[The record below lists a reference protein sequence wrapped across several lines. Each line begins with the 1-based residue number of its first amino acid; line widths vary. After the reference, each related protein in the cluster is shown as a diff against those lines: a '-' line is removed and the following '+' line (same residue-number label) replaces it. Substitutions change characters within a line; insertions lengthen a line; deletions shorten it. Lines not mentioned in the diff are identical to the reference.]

1 MEQKARVTNAFQLG
15 LTGGLGVLAAIL
27 LGSAITQTATI
38 LTYIG
43 IALFIA
49 LGLDPMVRGMTKRKV
64 PRPLAVAIVVTGFL
78 GAVALLLWAVLPAAI
93 TEASRLVTQI
103 PTIASNV
110 IELDLIT
117 TWDNQLGGAI
127 TTATNTTIDYISN
140 SANWP
145 ILLGGVLQVGIGI
158 LSGVVGFIIVVI
170 LTLYFMTAL
179 ESMKNYLALLTSA
192 SKRERF
198 RKLTD
203 QISLS
208 VGRWVMGQ
216 FSVAL
221 VHGLALFV
229 FLTIIGSP
237 FSLLLALVAFALA
250 LIPLVGPVSAAAVV
264 VGVTFLSGSDATLIA
279 LIYYLIYLQIEAYLI
294 SPRVMKRAVSI
305 PAALVVI
312 AALMGGTLMG
322 VLGALIAIPVAAS
335 VLLIVREVWM
345 PHQQLR

>member
-1 MEQKARVTNAFQLG
+1 MEQRARLTNSFQLG
-15 LTGGLGVLAAIL
+15 LTGGLGVLTAIVLGAAI
-27 LGSAITQTATI
+27 SQTATI

-49 LGLDPMVRGMTKRKV
+49 LGLDPMVRSMTKRKV
-64 PRPLAVAIVVTGFL
+64 PRPLAVLVVITGFL
-78 GAVALLLWAVLPAAI
+78 GAVSLLLWAIIPMAV
-93 TEASRLVTQI
+93 TEASRLINRLPELATNIVELNL
-103 PTIASNV
+103 IA
-110 IELDLIT
+110 
-117 TWDNQLGGAI
+117 TWDAQLGGAI
-127 TTATNTTIDYISN
+127 SQLSENTLNYLADAN
-140 SANWP
+140 NWP
-145 ILLGGVLQVGIGI
+145 MLLGGVLQVGLGI
-158 LSGVVGFIIVVI
+158 LSGMVGFIVVVI
-170 LTLYFMTAL
+170 LTVYFMASL
-179 ESMKNYLALLTSA
+179 ESMKIYLSKLVSA

-198 RKLTD
+198 RNLTD

-216 FSVAL
+216 TSVAL
-221 VHGLALFV
+221 IHAVSLF
-229 FLTIIGSP
+229 FLLTIVNSQ

-250 LIPLVGPVSAAAVV
+250 LIPLVGPVTAAVV
-264 VGVTFLSGSDATLIA
+264 ATGVTFLAGNPLA
-279 LIYYLIYLQIEAYLI
+279 LVVGIYYLVYLQVEAYLI
-294 SPRVMKRAVSI
+294 SPRVMKKAVSV

>member
-1 MEQKARVTNAFQLG
+1 MEQRTRVTNAFQLG
-15 LTGGLGVLAAIL
+15 LTGGLGVLAAIV
-27 LGSAITQTATI
+27 LGAAISQTATI

-49 LGLDPMVRGMTKRKV
+49 LGLDPMVRGMTKRKI
-64 PRPLAVAIVVTGFL
+64 PRPLAVAVVVAGFL
-78 GAVALLLWAVLPAAI
+78 GAVALLFWAVIPAAI
-93 TEASRLVTQI
+93 NEASRLINQI
-103 PTIASNV
+103 PTIANNV

-117 TWDNQLGGAI
+117 TWDAQLGGAI
-127 TTATNTTIDYISN
+127 TRATDTALAFLIDSN
-140 SANWP
+140 NWP
-145 ILLGGVLQVGIGI
+145 TLLGGVLQVGIGI
-158 LSGVVGFIIVVI
+158 LSGVVGFVIVVI
-170 LTLYFMTAL
+170 LTLYFMAAL
-179 ESMKNYLALLTSA
+179 ESMKGYLALLASA

-216 FSVAL
+216 TSVGL
-221 VHGLALFV
+221 IHGISLFV
-229 FLTIIGSP
+229 FLTIISAP
-237 FSLLLALVAFALA
+237 FALLLALVGFALA
-250 LIPLVGPVSAAAVV
+250 LIPLVGSISAATLV
-264 VGVTFLSGSDATLIA
+264 VGVTFLSGSEATLIV
-279 LIYYLIYLQIEAYLI
+279 LVYYLIYLQIEAYLI
-294 SPRVMKRAVSI
+294 SPRVMKKAVSV

-335 VLLIVREVWM
+335 ILLIVREVWM

>member
-1 MEQKARVTNAFQLG
+1 MEQRARLSNPFQLG
-15 LTGGLGVLAAIL
+15 LTGGLGVLTAIVAGAAI
-27 LGSAITQTATI
+27 AQTATI

-49 LGLDPMVRGMTKRKV
+49 LGLDPMVRWLSKGKL
-64 PRPLAVAIVVTGFL
+64 PRAAAVAIVLAGFL
-78 GAVALLLWAVLPAAI
+78 AIVGLLLWAVIPTAVGEAAK
-93 TEASRLVTQI
+93 LVNQI
-103 PTIASNV
+103 PNIAENIV
-110 IELDLIT
+110 ELNLIA
-117 TWDNQLGGAI
+117 TWDAQLGGAI
-127 TTATNTTIDYISN
+127 TGATESGLAFLTD

-145 ILLGGVLQVGIGI
+145 TLLGGVLQVGIGL
-158 LSGVVGFIIVVI
+158 LSGVVGFVIVVI
-170 LTLYFMTAL
+170 LTLYFMASL
-179 ESMKNYLALLTSA
+179 EAMKDYLAKLTAA

-216 FSVAL
+216 TSVAL
-221 VHGLALFV
+221 IHGIALFV
-229 FLTIIGSP
+229 LLTIIGNP
-237 FSLLLALVAFALA
+237 FSLLLSLLAFALA
-250 LIPLVGPVSAAAVV
+250 LIPLVGPLSAALLVT
-264 VGVTFLSGSDATLIA
+264 GVTFLSENEMTLVVA
-279 LIYYLIYLQIEAYLI
+279 IYYLIYLQVEAYLV
-294 SPRVMKRAVSI
+294 SPRVMKRAVAV

>member
-1 MEQKARVTNAFQLG
+1 MEQRARVTNAFQLG
-15 LTGGLGVLAAIL
+15 LTGGLGVLAAIV
-27 LGSAITQTATI
+27 LGAAISQTATI

-49 LGLDPMVRGMTKRKV
+49 LGLDPMVRGMTKRKI

-78 GAVALLLWAVLPAAI
+78 GAVALLLWAVIPAAI
-93 TEASRLVTQI
+93 TEASRLINQI
-103 PTIASNV
+103 PTIANNV
-110 IELDLIT
+110 IALDLIT

-127 TTATNTTIDYISN
+127 TTATNTTLDYLSN

-145 ILLGGVLQVGIGI
+145 TLLGGVLQVGIGI
-158 LSGVVGFIIVVI
+158 LSGVVGFVIVVI
-170 LTLYFMTAL
+170 LTLYFMAAL

-203 QISLS
+203 QIALS

-229 FLTIIGSP
+229 FLSIIGSP
-237 FSLLLALVAFALA
+237 FALLLALVAFALA
-250 LIPLVGPVSAAAVV
+250 LIPLVGPVSAATVV
-264 VGVTFLSGSDATLIA
+264 VGVIFLSGSEATLIA
-279 LIYYLIYLQIEAYLI
+279 LFYYLVYLQIEAYLI
-294 SPRVMKRAVSI
+294 SPRVMKKAVSI

>member
-1 MEQKARVTNAFQLG
+1 MEQRARVTNAFQLG
-15 LTGGLGVLAAIL
+15 LTGGLGVLAAIV
-27 LGSAITQTATI
+27 LGAAISQTATI

-49 LGLDPMVRGMTKRKV
+49 LGLDPMVRGMTKRKI
-64 PRPLAVAIVVTGFL
+64 PRPLAVAVVVAGFL
-78 GAVALLLWAVLPAAI
+78 GAVALLLWAVIPAAI
-93 TEASRLVTQI
+93 NEATKLVNQI
-103 PTIASNV
+103 PTIANNV

-117 TWDNQLGGAI
+117 TWDAQLGGAI
-127 TTATNTTIDYISN
+127 TRATDTALAFLIDTN
-140 SANWP
+140 NWP
-145 ILLGGVLQVGIGI
+145 TLLGGVLQVGIGI
-158 LSGVVGFIIVVI
+158 LSGVVGFVIVVI
-170 LTLYFMTAL
+170 LTLYFMAAL
-179 ESMKNYLALLTSA
+179 ESMKGYLALLTSA

-216 FSVAL
+216 TSVAL
-221 VHGLALFV
+221 IHGISLFV
-229 FLTIIGSP
+229 FLTIMGSQ
-237 FSLLLALVAFALA
+237 FALLLALVAFALA
-250 LIPLVGPVSAAAVV
+250 LIPLVGPVSAAALVI
-264 VGVTFLSGSDATLIA
+264 GVTFLSGSETA
-279 LIYYLIYLQIEAYLI
+279 LIVLVYYLVYLQVEAYLI
-294 SPRVMKRAVSI
+294 SPRVMKKAVSV

-335 VLLIVREVWM
+335 ILLIVREVWM

>member
-1 MEQKARVTNAFQLG
+1 MEQRARISNAFQLG
-15 LTGGLGVLAAIL
+15 LTGGLGVLAAIV
-27 LGSAITQTATI
+27 LGAAISQTATI

-64 PRPLAVAIVVTGFL
+64 PRPIAVAIVVAGFL
-78 GAVALLLWAVLPAAI
+78 GAVALLLWAVIPAAI
-93 TEASRLVTQI
+93 NEASRLINQI
-103 PTIASNV
+103 PTIANNV

-117 TWDNQLGGAI
+117 TWDAQLGGAI
-127 TTATNTTIDYISN
+127 TTATDTTLAFLTD

-145 ILLGGVLQVGIGI
+145 TLLGGVLQVGIGI
-158 LSGVVGFIIVVI
+158 LSGVVGFVIVVI
-170 LTLYFMTAL
+170 LTLYFMAAL
-179 ESMKNYLALLTSA
+179 ESMKDYLALLTSA

-216 FSVAL
+216 TSVAL
-221 VHGLALFV
+221 IHGLALFV
-229 FLTIIGSP
+229 FLSILGSP
-237 FSLLLALVAFALA
+237 FALLLALVSFALA
-250 LIPLVGPVSAAAVV
+250 LIPLVGPISAATVV
-264 VGVTFLSGSDATLIA
+264 LGVTFLSGSEATIVVLV
-279 LIYYLIYLQIEAYLI
+279 YYLIYLQLEAYI
-294 SPRVMKRAVSI
+294 VSPRVMKKAVSV

-335 VLLIVREVWM
+335 ILLIVREVWM

>member
-1 MEQKARVTNAFQLG
+1 LG
-15 LTGGLGVLAAIL
+15 A
-27 LGSAITQTATI
+27 AITQTATI

-49 LGLDPMVRGMTKRKV
+49 LGLDPMVRSMTKRRI

-78 GAVALLLWAVLPAAI
+78 GAVALLLWAVIPAAI
-93 TEASRLVTQI
+93 SEASRLVNQI
-103 PTIASNV
+103 PTIANNV
-110 IELDLIT
+110 IALDLIT

-127 TTATNTTIDYISN
+127 TTATNTTIGYISD

-145 ILLGGVLQVGIGI
+145 TLLGGVLQVGIGI
-158 LSGVVGFIIVVI
+158 LSGVVGFVIVVI
-170 LTLYFMTAL
+170 LTLYFMAAL

-203 QISLS
+203 QIALS

-216 FSVAL
+216 VSVAL
-221 VHGLALFV
+221 VHGIALFT

-237 FSLLLALVAFALA
+237 FALLLALVAFALA
-250 LIPLVGPVSAAAVV
+250 LIPLVGPISAATVV
-264 VGVTFLSGSDATLIA
+264 VGVTFLSGSETTLIA
-279 LIYYLIYLQIEAYLI
+279 LIYYLVYLQVEAYLI
-294 SPRVMKRAVSI
+294 SPRVMKKAVSI